1 MQLEIFNTIGNELT
15 KAVLEAVWI
24 QWRSIGTLIE
34 SERFSR
40 SLVDPEAL
48 LLMSLNLGHH
58 EKRLWD
64 VTDSWA
70 RNGSQ
75 LFSIQRLKNLQN
87 TFPQITRDRLA
98 EFAWK
103 AKIEGKDQRWRS
115 LMGESST
122 IQTRSQELW
131 KAYPASWR
139 SSAIMLRL
147 RLGFGMGIVSDLLTI
162 LISQRGDW
170 ISPRS
175 IAKAINYSV
184 YSVRRSA
191 DNMAD
196 ARLIESTRKKPVRY
210 RTEPEAWC
218 DLLGIDE
225 AIPGW
230 RFWYQVYSFVSSL
243 IVSTES
249 GNWDD
254 LSSYMLSSKLRDLIE
269 LHEDAFSLNHIE
281 LPVSR
286 DYAGDEYLPAFNDF
300 IGNLGVWI
308 VEHA

>member
-1 MQLEIFNTIGNELT
+1 MQLEIFNTIGNELS

-34 SERFSR
+34 SER

-64 VTDSWA
+64 IMDSWA

-75 LFSIQRLKNLQN
+75 LFSIQRLKNLQKS
-87 TFPQITRDRLA
+87 FPQISRDRLA
-98 EFAWK
+98 EFARK
-103 AKIEGKDQRWRS
+103 AKIEGKDQRWS
-115 LMGESST
+115 GLAGDKHK
-122 IQTRSQELW
+122 IQTRSYDLW
-131 KAYPASWR
+131 KTDPTSWH
-139 SSAIMLRL
+139 SSATMLRL
-147 RLGFGMGIVSDLLTI
+147 RLGFGIGIVSDLLTI
-162 LISQRGDW
+162 LISQRGD
-170 ISPRS
+170 
-175 IAKAINYSV
+175 KAINYSV

-191 DNMAD
+191 DKMAD
-196 ARLIESTRKKPVRY
+196 ARIIESTRTKPVRY
-210 RTEPEAWC
+210 RAEPKTWS

-225 AIPGW
+225 PIPDW
-230 RFWYQVYSFVSSL
+230 RFWYQIYSFVSSL

-249 GNWDD
+249 GEWDD

-269 LHEDAFSLNHIE
+269 LHVDAFSLNHIE
-281 LPVSR
+281 HPVSR
-286 DYAGDEYLPAFNDF
+286 DYAGDEYLPAFKKF

>member
-1 MQLEIFNTIGNELT
+1 MQQEILNTIGNELT

-34 SERFSR
+34 SERVSR

-64 VTDSWA
+64 IMDSWA
-70 RNGSQ
+70 MNGSQ
-75 LFSIQRLKNLQN
+75 LFSIQRLKNLQKA
-87 TFPQITRDRLA
+87 FPDKTQDLLA

-103 AKIEGKDQRWRS
+103 AKVKGKDQRWRS

-122 IQTRSQELW
+122 IQSRSQELW
-131 KAYPASWR
+131 KAYPVSWR
-139 SSAIMLRL
+139 SSAIILRL
-147 RLGFGMGIVSDLLTI
+147 RLGFGISIVPDLLAI

-170 ISPRS
+170 INPRS

-184 YSVRRSA
+184 YSIRRSA

-196 ARLIESTRKKPVRY
+196 ARLIESTRKKPVQY
-210 RTEPEAWC
+210 RTEPEIWSN
-218 DLLGIDE
+218 LLGIDE
-225 AIPGW
+225 SMPSW
-230 RFWYQVYSFVSSL
+230 QFWYQIYSFVSSL

-249 GNWDD
+249 GEWDD
-254 LSSYMLSSKLRDLIE
+254 LSSYMLSSRLRDLIE
-269 LHEDAFSLNHIE
+269 LHQDAFSLNHIE
-281 LPVSR
+281 HPISR
-286 DYAGDEYLPAFNDF
+286 DYTGDEYLPAFRNF
-300 IGNLGVWI
+300 IENLGIWI

>member
-1 MQLEIFNTIGNELT
+1 MQLEIFNIIGNELT
-15 KAVLEAVWI
+15 KAVLETVWI

-34 SERFSR
+34 SERVSR

-64 VTDSWA
+64 IMDSWA

-75 LFSIQRLKNLQN
+75 LFSIQRLKNLQK
-87 TFPQITRDRLA
+87 TFPDKTQDRLA

-103 AKIEGKDQRWRS
+103 AKVKGKDQRWRS
-115 LMGESST
+115 LIGESST

-147 RLGFGMGIVSDLLTI
+147 RLGFGIGAVSDLLTI
-162 LISQRGDW
+162 LISHRGDW

-184 YSVRRSA
+184 YSIRRSA
-191 DNMAD
+191 DNLAD
-196 ARLIESTRKKPVRY
+196 ARLIESTRKKPVQY
-210 RTEPEAWC
+210 RIEPKAWS

-225 AIPGW
+225 PIPDW
-230 RFWYQVYSFVSSL
+230 RFWYQIYSFVSSL

-249 GNWDD
+249 GDWDE
-254 LSSYMLSSKLRDLIE
+254 LSSYLLSSKLRDSIE
-269 LHEDAFSLNHIE
+269 LHEDAFGLNHIE
-281 LPVSR
+281 YPISR
-286 DYAGDEYLPAFNDF
+286 DFAGDEYLPAFKNF
-300 IGNLGVWI
+300 IGNLGEWI
-308 VEHA
+308 VRHA

>member
-1 MQLEIFNTIGNELT
+1 MQLEIFNTIGNELS

-34 SERFSR
+34 SERVSR

-64 VTDSWA
+64 IMDSWA

-75 LFSIQRLKNLQN
+75 LFSIQRLKNLKK
-87 TFPQITRDRLA
+87 TFPDKTQDRLA

-103 AKIEGKDQRWRS
+103 AKVKGKDQRWRS
-115 LMGESST
+115 LMGENSM

-147 RLGFGMGIVSDLLTI
+147 RLGFGIGIVPDLLAI

-170 ISPRS
+170 ISPSS

-191 DNMAD
+191 DKMAD
-196 ARLIESTRKKPVRY
+196 ARIIESTRTKPVRY
-210 RTEPEAWC
+210 RAEPKAWS

-225 AIPGW
+225 PVPDW

-249 GNWDD
+249 GEWDD
-254 LSSYMLSSKLRDLIE
+254 LSSYMLSSRLRDLIE

-281 LPVSR
+281 HPVSR
-286 DYAGDEYLPAFNDF
+286 DYAGDEYLPAFNKL
-300 IGNLGVWI
+300 IGNLGAWI

>member
-1 MQLEIFNTIGNELT
+1 MQSEIYTTIRNELT
-15 KAVLEAVWI
+15 NAVLETVWI

-34 SERFSR
+34 SERVSR

-48 LLMSLNLGHH
+48 LLMSLNLSHH

-64 VTDSWA
+64 VMDSWA
-70 RNGSQ
+70 CNGSQ
-75 LFSIQRLKNLQN
+75 LFSIQRLKNLQK
-87 TFPQITRDRLA
+87 TFPDRTQDRLA

-103 AKIEGKDQRWRS
+103 AKVKGKDQRWRS

-139 SSAIMLRL
+139 SSAMMLRM
-147 RLGFGMGIVSDLLTI
+147 RLGFGIGIVPDLLTI

-184 YSVRRSA
+184 YSIRRSA

-196 ARLIESTRKKPVRY
+196 ARLIESTRKKPVQY
-210 RTEPEAWC
+210 RTEPEAWS

-225 AIPGW
+225 SIPGW
-230 RFWYQVYSFVSSL
+230 RFWYQIYSFVSSL

-269 LHEDAFSLNHIE
+269 LHQDAFSLNHIE
-281 LPVSR
+281 HPISR
-286 DYAGDEYLPAFNDF
+286 DYIGDEYLPAFRNF

-308 VEHA
+308 VERA

>member
-1 MQLEIFNTIGNELT
+1 MQLEIFNIIGNELT

-34 SERFSR
+34 SERVSR

-64 VTDSWA
+64 IMDSWA

-75 LFSIQRLKNLQN
+75 LFSIQRLKNLQK
-87 TFPQITRDRLA
+87 TFPNKTQDRLA

-103 AKIEGKDQRWRS
+103 AKVKGKDQRWRS

-147 RLGFGMGIVSDLLTI
+147 RLGFGIGAVSDLLTI
-162 LISQRGDW
+162 LISHRGDW
-170 ISPRS
+170 VSPRS

-184 YSVRRSA
+184 YSIRRSA
-191 DNMAD
+191 DNLAD
-196 ARLIESTRKKPVRY
+196 ARLIESTRKKPVQY
-210 RTEPEAWC
+210 RIEPKAWSN
-218 DLLGIDE
+218 LLGIDE
-225 AIPGW
+225 PIPDW
-230 RFWYQVYSFVSSL
+230 RFWYQIYSFVSSL
-243 IVSTES
+243 IVSTEN
-249 GNWDD
+249 GDWDE
-254 LSSYMLSSKLRDLIE
+254 LSSYLLSSKLRDSIE

-281 LPVSR
+281 YPLPR
-286 DYAGDEYLPAFNDF
+286 DFAGDEFLPAFKNF
-300 IGNLGVWI
+300 IGNLGEWI
-308 VEHA
+308 VRHA

>member
-1 MQLEIFNTIGNELT
+1 MQLEIFNTIRNELT
-15 KAVLEAVWI
+15 KAAIEAVWI

-34 SERFSR
+34 SERVSR

-64 VTDSWA
+64 IMDSWA

-75 LFSIQRLKNLQN
+75 LFSIQRLKNLKK
-87 TFPQITRDRLA
+87 TFPDKTQDRLS

-103 AKIEGKDQRWRS
+103 AKVKGKDQRWRN

-147 RLGFGMGIVSDLLTI
+147 RLGFGIGAVSDLLTI
-162 LISQRGDW
+162 LISHRGDW
-170 ISPRS
+170 VSPRS
-175 IAKAINYSV
+175 LAKAINYSV
-184 YSVRRSA
+184 YSIRRSA
-191 DNMAD
+191 DDLAD
-196 ARLIESTRKKPVRY
+196 ARLIESTRKKPVQY
-210 RTEPEAWC
+210 RIEPKAWSG
-218 DLLGIDE
+218 LLGIDE
-225 AIPGW
+225 PIPDW
-230 RFWYQVYSFVSSL
+230 RFWYQIYSFVSSL

-249 GNWDD
+249 GDWDE
-254 LSSYMLSSKLRDLIE
+254 LSSYLLSSKLRDSIE

-281 LPVSR
+281 YPISR
-286 DYAGDEYLPAFNDF
+286 DFTGDEYLPAFKNF
-300 IGNLGVWI
+300 IGNLGEWI
-308 VEHA
+308 VQHA